1 MKQIE
6 MLFADL
12 GKINT
17 IGEICADTA
26 LKGGIIYGYSRY
38 NSVAGEASTRRSGL
52 ALTRGVY
59 GFRSDPKDFP
69 GTSKDCV
76 IMGITKPD
84 DEIDLKYLDMF
95 RSRDMKVASIG
106 TMTRAHDVPKG
117 RTVPK
122 ETDIHAGRMCD
133 TYGLF
138 AVKGLDQRICP
149 TSGVLLDHLYWTS
162 MMSFVEQYIEKSGG
176 DVPGVYFS
184 GALKGG
190 GEHLYRMR
198 SLFSNE

>member
-1 MKQIE
+1 
-6 MLFADL
+6 
-12 GKINT
+12 
-17 IGEICADTA
+17 
-26 LKGGIIYGYSRY
+26 
-38 NSVAGEASTRRSGL
+38 
-52 ALTRGVY
+52 
-59 GFRSDPKDFP
+59 
-69 GTSKDCV
+69 
-76 IMGITKPD
+76 
-84 DEIDLKYLDMF
+84 
-95 RSRDMKVASIG
+95 MKVASIG

-162 MMSFVEQYIEKSGG
+162 MMSFVEQYIERSGG

-190 GEHLYRMR
+190 REHNNTMR
-198 SLFSNE
+198 SLFGNE